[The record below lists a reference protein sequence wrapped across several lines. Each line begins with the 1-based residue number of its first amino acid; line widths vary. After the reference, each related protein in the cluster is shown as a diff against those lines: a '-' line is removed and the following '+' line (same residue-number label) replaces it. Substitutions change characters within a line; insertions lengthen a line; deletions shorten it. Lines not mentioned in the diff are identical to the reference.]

1 MTNYGKKQSK
11 KIQSQTSELKN
22 KLLEK
27 TSSAINEKKK
37 KMDSLVEKTNLFQSQ
52 PEMHEIT
59 ESEHSG
65 GSNYLEMSSSD
76 QEMKTLIKESNF
88 DEYIKRAED
97 HWMSHFPHT
106 ETDPKEYLPYLSVK
120 PQNYKS
126 NNHDFSLG
134 TVRFFQ
140 FANGLKKFLI
150 LITCLSMV
158 NLLLNYYSKKRNVD
172 NCPAENTDTG
182 SFTILRTTIGN
193 VSGLNLIFQSL
204 IDLII
209 VLLFYIYNGSV
220 NENTRRLAKKYYQYR
235 DKVTIS
241 DRTIL
246 VENIPQSIK
255 SVKSITKFF
264 GRFGKIEHV
273 IYPRNYG
280 ELFSLAVE
288 LKELK
293 AMRNEVF
300 LREQV
305 HGSMIDTKQ
314 ALGKLLK
321 QLQRFG
327 YFRDLQWYDRSIEEI
342 EGKMEQI
349 VQSQRQFPH
358 FGKALVVFQDLDSCP
373 KCIKKFSVG
382 LYQKVCCFCCLC
394 CLSLGSFGKK
404 KMTVTRAPEPDD
416 IIWENLHFPDSK
428 HTTRKILVWI
438 QLVIVI
444 SISIAIISSL
454 SAKEEKSENSVSFGL
469 SLILSA
475 VNSLLVYLISKSVKW
490 AKYSSKTEEEA
501 AVMYYS
507 SLATLVN
514 QFVTIFV
521 IYWKSA
527 HFWENSSHLI
537 LYCGFVDSVKAI
549 SLTIGKQLFF
559 DWYRKRS
566 AKKKSITLFGLIHGY
581 TPREF
586 ELGDLYS
593 EMLEMVNQT
602 LVFCFPFPLISLISL
617 VFVYVLW
624 QVHKWIV
631 LRRRIESHNYTIAI
645 QQRLETFVPGLV
657 FIHSACNV
665 WIVFYINIT
674 CDWRL
679 DNFRNVITM
688 IFVFLTLLV
697 TIYISPHSHLLSW
710 LCSCFGKS
718 NSAFSRV
725 VNESSTI
732 IGNWKEYRPPSQIL
746 KIIQENNDDDEESD
760 DLENQNNDSDST
772 SEN

>member
-1 MTNYGKKQSK
+1 MTNYGKKQFK
-11 KIQSQTSELKN
+11 KIQSQTSEITN
-22 KLLEK
+22 RLLEK
-27 TSSAINEKKK
+27 TSSTINKKKK

-52 PEMHEIT
+52 PQMLKYT
-59 ESEHSG
+59 VSEQSG
-65 GSNYLEMSSSD
+65 SSSYKGTSSSD
-76 QEMKTLIKESNF
+76 QEMKALIKESNF

-140 FANGLKKFLI
+140 FSNGLKKFLI

-158 NLLLNYYSKKRNVD
+158 NLLLNYYSKPRDVD
-172 NCPAENTDTG
+172 GCPAENTDTG

-193 VSGLNLIFQSL
+193 VSGLNLIFQTV

-246 VENIPQSIK
+246 VENIPPSIK
-255 SVKSITKFF
+255 TVKSITKFF

-305 HGSMIDTKQ
+305 HGNIIDTKQ
-314 ALGKLLK
+314 AVGKFLQL
-321 QLQRFG
+321 LQRFG
-327 YFRDLQWYDRSIEEI
+327 YFRGLQWYDRSIEEI

-349 VQSQRQFPH
+349 LQSQRQFPH
-358 FGKALVVFQDLDSCP
+358 FGKALVVFQDLDSCA

-382 LYQKVCCFCCLC
+382 LFQKVCCLC
-394 CLSLGSFGKK
+394 CLSLGFFGRK
-404 KMTVTRAPEPDD
+404 TISVTRAPEPDD

-428 HTTRKILVWI
+428 HRIRKILVWI
-438 QLVIVI
+438 QLMVVIA
-444 SISIAIISSL
+444 ISIAIISKL

-475 VNSLLVYLISKSVKW
+475 VNSLLVFLISKSVKW

-501 AVMYYS
+501 AVMYYC

-521 IYWKSA
+521 IYWKSV

-549 SLTIGKQLFF
+549 SLTVGKQLFF

-581 TPREF
+581 TPEEF

-593 EMLEMVNQT
+593 EILEMVNQM

-645 QQRLETFVPGLV
+645 QQKLETFIPGLV

-674 CDWRL
+674 CDWKL

-688 IFVFLTLLV
+688 ILVFLTLLV

-710 LCSCFGKS
+710 LCSCFGKG
-718 NSAFSRV
+718 NNAFSRV
-725 VNESSTI
+725 VNESTTRL
-732 IGNWKEYRPPSQIL
+732 GNWKEYRPPYQIR
-746 KIIQENNDDDEESD
+746 KIIEENNDDDDDSYD
-760 DLENQNNDSDST
+760 DLENKNNDSDST